1 MEGLSEDPKV
11 DRWGGRMEG
20 LTEDPKVDR
29 REGLTEDPKVDRWE
43 GLMEG
48 WTVEQGRLLR
58 RSQARAPAIQELR
71 AVRLEG
77 VGAGCRQRR
86 PVRAL

>member
-1 MEGLSEDPKV
+1 MEGQSEDPWV
-11 DRWGGRMEG
+11 DRWEG
-20 LTEDPKVDR
+20 LTEDPWVDR
-29 REGLTEDPKVDRWE
+29 WEDPKVGRWE
-43 GLMEG
+43 GQTEDQSEG
-48 WTVEQGRLLR
+48 RTVERTVEQGRLLR

-77 VGAGCRQRR
+77 VGAGWRQRR